1 MRQHGFE
8 PNLDKSAMVCRHA
21 LPDHSPIISTRS
33 SNEEFV
39 MLGVNITP
47 NYDTFN
53 VKQLRKIDT
62 FFDLVDS
69 LQMHPEATH
78 KILHFCG
85 DRDLCSTH
93 LPRLQNSAGVPC
105 NASTN
110 EHYSPLL
117 SSSTWIWKQSIQ
129 IYCTGLMEL
138 QFRLCR
144 EHSTSLSIV
153 ADHDAD
159 ACTTATGGAF
169 PTNTP
174 TPHR

>member
-1 MRQHGFE
+1 
-8 PNLDKSAMVCRHA
+8 MVCRHA

-39 MLGVNITP
+39 LDVNITP

-85 DRDLCSTH
+85 VPRCSTH
-93 LPRLQNSAGVPC
+93 LPRLQNSRA
-105 NASTN
+105 
-110 EHYSPLL
+110 
-117 SSSTWIWKQSIQ
+117 
-129 IYCTGLMEL
+129 
-138 QFRLCR
+138 CR
-144 EHSTSLSIV
+144 AKLV
-153 ADHDAD
+153 AKRRVAKLVDVEPENNRSKSA
-159 ACTTATGGAF
+159 APA
-169 PTNTP
+169 
-174 TPHR
+174 